1 MALDEPKEND
11 SVFDVDGFQ
20 YLVDKDL
27 LEKAKPIKVDYL
39 NIGFKIDSGM
49 DFGAASGCAG
59 CSCS

>member
-11 SVFDVDGFQ
+11 NVYDVDGFQ